1 MRAFGN
7 LLIILSAIIPILFG
21 LEYFSEATIVFV
33 AFLLYLTGHYVR
45 HNFTYRNFKISRR
58 SKPFFE
64 SILKNT
70 IQAFAYVTIFIF
82 VGYILLKISKSSF
95 KPTLWMRYF
104 TSWLVRLKGVNK
116 FDQNTNK
123 SVKHEI
129 ILSIYHQSR
138 VSSLARIS

>member
-21 LEYFSEATIVFV
+21 LEYFSEATIVFLAV
-33 AFLLYLTGHYVR
+33 LLYLTGYYIK

-70 IQAFAYVTIFIF
+70 IQAIAYVTIFIF
-82 VGYILLKISKSSF
+82 VGYILLKISKTDFYLNHLQSLMQGTINLIDEMIRF
-95 KPTLWMRYF
+95 WINLPY
-104 TSWLVRLKGVNK
+104 RLMKYG
-116 FDQNTNK
+116 Q
-123 SVKHEI
+123 
-129 ILSIYHQSR
+129 
-138 VSSLARIS
+138 

>member
-21 LEYFSEATIVFV
+21 LEYFSEATTVFLAV
-33 AFLLYLTGHYVR
+33 LLYLTGHYIK

-70 IQAFAYVTIFIF
+70 IQAIAYVTIFIF
-82 VGYILLKISKSSF
+82 VGYILLKISKTDFYLNHLQSLMQGTINLIDEMIRF
-95 KPTLWMRYF
+95 WINLPY
-104 TSWLVRLKGVNK
+104 RLMKYG
-116 FDQNTNK
+116 Q
-123 SVKHEI
+123 
-129 ILSIYHQSR
+129 
-138 VSSLARIS
+138 

>member
-21 LEYFSEATIVFV
+21 LEYFSEATTVFLAV
-33 AFLLYLTGHYVR
+33 LLYLTGHYIK

-70 IQAFAYVTIFIF
+70 IQAIAYVTIFIF
-82 VGYILLKISKSSF
+82 VGYILLKISKTDF
-95 KPTLWMRYF
+95 YLNH
-104 TSWLVRLKGVNK
+104 L
-116 FDQNTNK
+116 
-123 SVKHEI
+123 
-129 ILSIYHQSR
+129 QSLMQGTINLIDEMIR
-138 VSSLARIS
+138 FWINLPSQLMKYGQ